1 MAKVVT
7 LRDTRPS
14 GWSQDRWRWL
24 HEVRQDGDLSAMAR
38 LVACSLGFGFA
49 NSKTGECRP
58 GVQALARDVKVSPRT
73 IERCL
78 TDLQTRGWIVR
89 LGGNAPGLRA
99 TFAFRFPG
107 PHTPIRSGR
116 HTSDLSERHTTD
128 LSGTCANPDAPP
140 RPPLMEQ
147 PNMNHSAPDIS
158 LVPVPPGS
166 PAAERWDAWLLADD
180 FPPLT
185 EIGKTNFDGDYLM
198 PVTTAPDK
206 SDTIAYGIARRWVEY
221 LLRSK
226 A

>member
-78 TDLQTRGWIVR
+78 TDLQSRGWIVR

-107 PHTPIRSGR
+107 QNTPEMAREHTTEMAREHTP
-116 HTSDLSERHTTD
+116 DLSVTH
-128 LSGTCANPDAPP
+128 ANPDAPP

-147 PNMNHSAPDIS
+147 PNMNHSERLHPRAAIRGLPKPKCHTAN
-158 LVPVPPGS
+158 VAPGS
-166 PAAERWDAWLLADD
+166 VTAERWDEWLKAEGCLLYTSDAAD
-180 FPPLT
+180 
-185 EIGKTNFDGDYLM
+185 E
-198 PVTTAPDK
+198 
-206 SDTIAYGIARRWVEY
+206 
-221 LLRSK
+221 
-226 A
+226 